1 MRSDPASRRDR
12 EDVPLAEH
20 TASSPLFEK
29 SATELV
35 TRLEHDTSELAQAM
49 AREARSLVQTFRGW
63 QSSKPTPDARIAS
76 IQQLFDL
83 HRRAMDYLSKPS
95 TPPPST
101 PPSSRK

>member
-1 MRSDPASRRDR
+1 MT
-12 EDVPLAEH
+12 EH

-63 QSSKPTPDARIAS
+63 QSNRPTPDARIAS

-95 TPPPST
+95 TPPPS
-101 PPSSRK
+101 SRK